1 MPTFTA
7 TLTLHGKTATGLS
20 VPEHVITELNSG
32 RRPSVH
38 VTLNGTHS
46 YRSTLGVMGGQTLLP
61 VSAEH
66 RAAAGLNAGDTVT
79 VTLTPDAAPREVTLP
94 TDLQSALDAQPGA
107 RDAFSQLSPSRQREH
122 ARQVETARADAT
134 RTRRIQAVL
143 ASLTHT

>member
-32 RRPSVH
+32 RRPPVH
-38 VTLNGTHS
+38 VTLNGTYS

-107 RDAFSQLSPSRQREH
+107 RDAFSRLSPSRQREH

>member
-1 MPTFTA
+1 
-7 TLTLHGKTATGLS
+7 
-20 VPEHVITELNSG
+20 
-32 RRPSVH
+32 
-38 VTLNGTHS
+38 
-46 YRSTLGVMGGQTLLP
+46 MGGQTLLP

-107 RDAFSQLSPSRQREH
+107 RDAFSRLSPSRQREH